1 MIKDIVNLIELV
13 NINII
18 DFENDIKLFEKIIK
32 HYSI

>member
-1 MIKDIVNLIELV
+1 MIKDIFNLIDLV

-32 HYSI
+32 HYSN

>member
-18 DFENDIKLFEKIIK
+18 DFENGIKLFEKIIK
-32 HYSI
+32 HYSN

>member
-32 HYSI
+32 HYSN

>member
-1 MIKDIVNLIELV
+1 MIKDIFNLIELV

-32 HYSI
+32 HYSN